1 LETDVAREDGTFLKP
16 RRLRVTTSKSGSDG
30 AHTPDSCRGVTEIL
44 NRVGD
49 KWTVNV
55 VRHLGVRTMRF
66 SELRKALDGVSQKM
80 LTTTLRQLERDGFV
94 TRTVFPT
101 IPPKVEYALTDLG
114 RDLLIPVSAL
124 GQWAH
129 ANRSRVEAA
138 RVAFDLKAEGP
149 LKRIKRR
156 A

>member
-1 LETDVAREDGTFLKP
+1 LAREEGTFQKLRNLKAP
-16 RRLRVTTSKSGSDG
+16 IGKRAAKTTE
-30 AHTPDSCRGVTEIL
+30 TPDSCRAVTDIL
-44 NRVGD
+44 SRVGD

-55 VRHLGVRTMRF
+55 VRHLGVRIMRF

-94 TRTVFPT
+94 TRTIYPT
-101 IPPKVEYALTDLG
+101 IPPKVEYALTELG

-124 GQWAH
+124 GLWAH
-129 ANRSRVEAA
+129 ENRGRVEAA
-138 RVAFDLKAEGP
+138 RTAFDGKSEGS